1 MTNSLMQDI
10 VSSQLYTDP
19 DALHERYAALR
30 KNSPVSWVE
39 HPTYRPFWALV
50 RHQDITEISKQ
61 NDLFINAP
69 RLTLIPKQV
78 EEYLASTGRG
88 RDGSVRSIIDMDE
101 PDHRKYRN
109 VTQSWFLGSGV
120 ARFEDRV
127 QAIAKRFVD
136 RMAELG
142 TQCDFARDIAVWYP
156 LHVIMSILGLPEED
170 APFIL
175 RSTQAMLAASDP
187 ELQQNQQEYGTA
199 EFEQLFAYLGT
210 IVEKRR
216 REPTNDLGSEIA
228 NGLVDG
234 AAMGMLETLSYLM
247 LTSTAGH
254 ETTSSSVAGG
264 LLALIENP
272 AADKATRQDPAIWA
286 TGADE
291 IVRWVTPIRHFM
303 RTATKDYAIGDK
315 LIKAG
320 ESVAMFYLSANRD
333 ESIFDN
339 PFVFDP
345 ARTPN
350 RHLSFGTGAHFC
362 LGRILALTEIRTLMR
377 EIQSRVGE
385 IALTGKPQWA
395 QSNFVGSIKHLPIA
409 YKMR

>member
-1 MTNSLMQDI
+1 MQDI

-170 APFIL
+170 APFIPR
-175 RSTQAMLAASDP
+175 RSPS
-187 ELQQNQQEYGTA
+187 
-199 EFEQLFAYLGT
+199 
-210 IVEKRR
+210 
-216 REPTNDLGSEIA
+216 
-228 NGLVDG
+228 
-234 AAMGMLETLSYLM
+234 TLC
-247 LTSTAGH
+247 
-254 ETTSSSVAGG
+254 
-264 LLALIENP
+264 
-272 AADKATRQDPAIWA
+272 K
-286 TGADE
+286 
-291 IVRWVTPIRHFM
+291 
-303 RTATKDYAIGDK
+303 
-315 LIKAG
+315 
-320 ESVAMFYLSANRD
+320 
-333 ESIFDN
+333 
-339 PFVFDP
+339 
-345 ARTPN
+345 
-350 RHLSFGTGAHFC
+350 
-362 LGRILALTEIRTLMR
+362 
-377 EIQSRVGE
+377 
-385 IALTGKPQWA
+385 
-395 QSNFVGSIKHLPIA
+395 
-409 YKMR
+409 